1 MYLIPFLEA
10 TAEYQRLKAF
20 RQGEITMISLEK
32 SMANDMARFFR
43 HQGNILLQYLPEEFD
58 EDDFQR
64 AWDRT
69 QLETYLEFRDL
80 LLKHKRRAAYT
91 CLRALENELS
101 IPLEE
106 AAKPRTIGTK
116 ISFDDFD
123 EEAYRHIEQYAGARI
138 SQIDDSTK
146 KDIREIIAKGFK
158 GELQPDGTTKYKTH
172 QQIAKEIKDK
182 FKDFGAPVK
191 GPSHIRNRAHLVAVT
206 ELREAGETSKQLARD
221 KMEAKGWQM
230 LKRWMNMGDDRVSD
244 GCIEN
249 GNAGWIDSREAFPSG
264 HQFPPRFPGC
274 RCGTGSR
281 VGDRKE
287 RSGLPDDRWIVT
299 RRGDTVVIKQNPK
312 YAAGYD
318 KSNAP
323 ADNSIVTQTGKSI
336 DDLYNK
342 VVEVYN
348 KKRDEYLE
356 LKAVINKYEI
366 ELKNTQA
373 LLDKVDLDLA
383 NYKTSQELVDLTVK
397 KVDISEE
404 IEKLSRQIASNKSS
418 LYEIKNCGKAEINEI
433 LKTGEKHK
441 LVAHL
446 GEFDSER
453 ETYRIR
459 EALDYLGDITDK
471 RVVDGV
477 RGANLDI
484 IYYKKQPIGTRAS
497 AIPEMKTINVDIY
510 ADVSTN
516 VHELGHI
523 YDSDPKIKQFAEAF
537 YKRRTEGEPLVLI
550 YPGHPDPD
558 IAKEVARKDKFIN
571 IYTGREYGRGYY
583 EVTSMGLQHL
593 YEMPGEFAI
602 KDPDHFK
609 YIMKVLRYDLT

>member
-1 MYLIPFLEA
+1 MLLIPFLEA

-20 RQGEITMISLEK
+20 RQGETAMVSLEK

-58 EDDFQR
+58 DSDFQR

-101 IPLEE
+101 IPMQE
-106 AAKPRTIGTK
+106 AAKPRTISTK

-123 EEAYRHIEQYAGARI
+123 EEAYKHIEQNAGKKI

-158 GELQPDGTTKYKTH
+158 GEVQPDGTTKYKTH

-182 FKDFGAPVK
+182 FEDFGAPVK

-206 ELREAGETSKQLARD
+206 ELREAGETSKQLARNR
-221 KMEAKGWQM
+221 MEERGWQM

-249 GNAGWIDSREAFPSG
+249 GNAGWIDNREAFPSG

-274 RCGTGSR
+274 RCGAGSR

-299 RRGDTVVIKQNPK
+299 RQGDKVIVKPNPK
-312 YAAGYD
+312 YKDGYD
-318 KSNAP
+318 KPIVP
-323 ADNSIVTQTGKSI
+323 ADKPVITPVGKSV
-336 DDLYNK
+336 DDLYNDVK
-342 VVEVYN
+342 KAYN
-348 KKRDEYLE
+348 KKKIEYDG
-356 LKAVINKYEI
+356 LKAVKKQYDI
-366 ELKNTQA
+366 ELKNHA
-373 LLDKVDLDLA
+373 ILRDKAREDLHNAKGWAARSAA
-383 NYKTSQELVDLTVK
+383 N
-397 KVDISEE
+397 
-404 IEKLSRQIASNKSS
+404 EKLNAAYEKKNELMNELASIEAKLQNIRSEGRS
-418 LYEIKNCGKAEINEI
+418 EIVKL
-433 LKTGEKHK
+433 LKTGEKNK
-441 LVAHL
+441 IVADL
-446 GEFDSER
+446 TEFKYAGETD
-453 ETYRIR
+453 RIN
-459 EALDYLGDITDK
+459 AAIDFIGDLTDK
-471 RVVDGV
+471 RAIDRINYISPSNTV
-477 RGANLDI
+477 
-484 IYYKKQPIGTRAS
+484 YYSKQPINTRAS
-497 AIPEMKTINVDIY
+497 ALPTTNTVKVGPDTN
-510 ADVSTN
+510 VSTN

-523 YDSDPKIKQFAEAF
+523 FDGNPEIQKFAEDF
-537 YKRRTEGEPLVLI
+537 YKRRTNGEQLEMI
-550 YPGHPDPD
+550 YPGWAGHEH
-558 IAKEVARKDKFIN
+558 EVARRDKFIEL
-571 IYTGREYGRGYY
+571 YTGREYGDGYY

-609 YIMKVLRYDLT
+609 FIMKVLRYDLT

>member
-58 EDDFQR
+58 DSDFQR

-106 AAKPRTIGTK
+106 AAKPRTIGNK

-158 GELQPDGTTKYKTH
+158 GEIQPDGTTRYKTH
-172 QQIAKEIKDK
+172 QQIAKDIKDK
-182 FKDFGAPVK
+182 FKEFGAPVK

-230 LKRWMNMGDDRVSD
+230 LKRWMNMGDARVSD

-249 GNAGWIDSREAFPSG
+249 GNASWIDSREAFPSG

-299 RRGDTVVIKQNPK
+299 RQGDKVIVKPNPK
-312 YAAGYD
+312 YKDGYD
-318 KSNAP
+318 KP
-323 ADNSIVTQTGKSI
+323 FPDKPKKSKPQVDDRI
-336 DDLYNK
+336 SQINQLIKKTDDLVTTKAAPTTAKRIYDEPVDLYIPGEPMPVGRVK
-342 VVEVYN
+342 TEPELLP
-348 KKRDEYLE
+348 KKRM
-356 LKAVINKYEI
+356 KKP
-366 ELKNTQA
+366 KN
-373 LLDKVDLDLA
+373 
-383 NYKTSQELVDLTVK
+383 
-397 KVDISEE
+397 
-404 IEKLSRQIASNKSS
+404 
-418 LYEIKNCGKAEINEI
+418 
-433 LKTGEKHK
+433 
-441 LVAHL
+441 
-446 GEFDSER
+446 
-453 ETYRIR
+453 
-459 EALDYLGDITDK
+459 
-471 RVVDGV
+471 
-477 RGANLDI
+477 
-484 IYYKKQPIGTRAS
+484 
-497 AIPEMKTINVDIY
+497 
-510 ADVSTN
+510 
-516 VHELGHI
+516 
-523 YDSDPKIKQFAEAF
+523 
-537 YKRRTEGEPLVLI
+537 
-550 YPGHPDPD
+550 
-558 IAKEVARKDKFIN
+558 
-571 IYTGREYGRGYY
+571 
-583 EVTSMGLQHL
+583 
-593 YEMPGEFAI
+593 
-602 KDPDHFK
+602 
-609 YIMKVLRYDLT
+609 

>member
-1 MYLIPFLEA
+1 MILIPFLEA

-20 RQGEITMISLEK
+20 RQGEIAMVSLEK

-91 CLRALENELS
+91 CLRALEAELS

-106 AAKPRTIGTK
+106 AAKPRTIGNK

-138 SQIDDSTK
+138 SQIDDTTK
-146 KDIREIIAKGFK
+146 KDIREIIVKGFK

-172 QQIAKEIKDK
+172 QQIAKDIKDK
-182 FKDFGAPVK
+182 FSEFGAPVK

-230 LKRWMNMGDDRVSD
+230 LKRWMNMGDARVSD

-249 GNAGWIDSREAFPSG
+249 GAAGWIDSREAFPSG

-299 RRGDTVVIKQNPK
+299 RQGDRVIVKPNPK
-312 YAAGYD
+312 YKDGYD
-318 KSNAP
+318 KPIVPVDKQVITPVGITQQYLKTIDKYPVNDKGTPLMRYLGNMNQNVVGKFELHDSPVPSEVKEVFDEVLNDVSKCFETHDIPYIRGQAFMDSNSTAASMGDGILRLNKRTLKEYIHDWDEDGRFVSTWKP
-323 ADNSIVTQTGKSI
+323 G
-336 DDLYNK
+336 DDLQDRPTTSRSYFSSGK
-342 VVEVYN
+342 DRFKTDVY
-348 KKRDEYLE
+348 
-356 LKAVINKYEI
+356 
-366 ELKNTQA
+366 
-373 LLDKVDLDLA
+373 
-383 NYKTSQELVDLTVK
+383 
-397 KVDISEE
+397 
-404 IEKLSRQIASNKSS
+404 
-418 LYEIKNCGKAEINEI
+418 
-433 LKTGEKHK
+433 
-441 LVAHL
+441 
-446 GEFDSER
+446 
-453 ETYRIR
+453 
-459 EALDYLGDITDK
+459 
-471 RVVDGV
+471 
-477 RGANLDI
+477 
-484 IYYKKQPIGTRAS
+484 
-497 AIPEMKTINVDIY
+497 
-510 ADVSTN
+510 
-516 VHELGHI
+516 HELGHHI
-523 YDSDPKIKQFAEAF
+523 HQTAKVNGDLNKYLSPDFERGLGMIERSGYDWKKNAPTLYGGGDLNGDIKEWFAENFALM
-537 YKRRTEGEPLVLI
+537 KMG
-550 YPGHPDPD
+550 
-558 IAKEVARKDKFIN
+558 RKDVCDPEAIKILE
-571 IYTGREYGRGYY
+571 G
-583 EVTSMGLQHL
+583 MGL
-593 YEMPGEFAI
+593 I
-602 KDPDHFK
+602 
-609 YIMKVLRYDLT
+609 

>member
-20 RQGEITMISLEK
+20 RQGEIAMASLEK

-43 HQGNILLQYLPEEFD
+43 HQGSILLQYLPEEFD

-146 KDIREIIAKGFK
+146 RDIREIIAKGFK

-182 FKDFGAPVK
+182 FEDFGAPVK

-221 KMEAKGWQM
+221 KMEERGWQM
-230 LKRWMNMGDDRVSD
+230 LKRWMNMGDARVSD

-299 RRGDTVVIKQNPK
+299 RQGDKVIVKPNPK
-312 YAAGYD
+312 YTNGYD
-318 KSNAP
+318 IPIPDKLGNKSII
-323 ADNSIVTQTGKSI
+323 DTITQTQKSVLDTAIETAESKIRNGKTETSHFIDANGNELLVKKGTKNSVSFTSKEAKLAKDAIATHNHPGGTSFSI
-336 DDLYNK
+336 DDYVFAARTDVMQQRVTTIDADGNLVNYILDRPETGWMDPDDVKRLY
-342 VVEVYN
+342 VTESQRV
-348 KKRDEYLE
+348 
-356 LKAVINKYEI
+356 KA
-366 ELKNTQA
+366 
-373 LLDKVDLDLA
+373 
-383 NYKTSQELVDLTVK
+383 
-397 KVDISEE
+397 
-404 IEKLSRQIASNKSS
+404 
-418 LYEIKNCGKAEINEI
+418 
-433 LKTGEKHK
+433 
-441 LVAHL
+441 
-446 GEFDSER
+446 
-453 ETYRIR
+453 
-459 EALDYLGDITDK
+459 
-471 RVVDGV
+471 
-477 RGANLDI
+477 
-484 IYYKKQPIGTRAS
+484 
-497 AIPEMKTINVDIY
+497 DIY
-510 ADVSTN
+510 RRGIFGKNSN
-516 VHELGHI
+516 QIYSHELWEAVMNRAAEHG
-523 YDSDPKIKQFAEAF
+523 KIIR
-537 YKRRTEGEPLVLI
+537 Y
-550 YPGHPDPD
+550 
-558 IAKEVARKDKFIN
+558 
-571 IYTGREYGRGYY
+571 
-583 EVTSMGLQHL
+583 S
-593 YEMPGEFAI
+593 
-602 KDPDHFK
+602 
-609 YIMKVLRYDLT
+609 KVIL

>member
-1 MYLIPFLEA
+1 MLLIPFLEA

-32 SMANDMARFFR
+32 SMAADMARFFR
-43 HQGNILLQYLPEEFD
+43 HQGSILLQYLPEEFD

-123 EEAYRHIEQYAGARI
+123 EEAFRYIEQNAGKKI

-172 QQIAKEIKDK
+172 QQIAKDIKDK
-182 FKDFGAPVK
+182 FKEFGEPVK

-206 ELREAGETSKQLARD
+206 ELREAGETSKQLARNR
-221 KMEAKGWQM
+221 MEERGWQM

-249 GNAGWIDSREAFPSG
+249 GNAGWIDNKEAFPSG

-274 RCGTGSR
+274 RCGAGSR

-404 IEKLSRQIASNKSS
+404 IEKLSRQIASDKSR
-418 LYEIKNCGKAEINEI
+418 LYEIKCYGKAEINEI

-446 GEFDSER
+446 GEFDSDR
-453 ETYRIR
+453 ETYRMR

-571 IYTGREYGRGYY
+571 IYTGKEYWRGYY